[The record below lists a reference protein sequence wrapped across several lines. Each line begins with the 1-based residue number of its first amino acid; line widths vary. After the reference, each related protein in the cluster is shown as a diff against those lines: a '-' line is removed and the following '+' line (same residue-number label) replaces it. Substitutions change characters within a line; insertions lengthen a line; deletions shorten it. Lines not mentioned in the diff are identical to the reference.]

1 MKFRNMYLKY
11 HSPAGE
17 DGAGSGAGADGAA
30 EGGQDGVDVAALQ
43 AELAALKGH
52 HEKLLGETKA
62 AKAKAK
68 EEAEV
73 ARVAAEE
80 AARKSG
86 DVSALDKSWQEKYA
100 KAEAEYGAKLTA
112 AQQQLQTVLVDN
124 VAQKAAMDI
133 AVDAECA
140 ELLAD
145 KLRGSLGL
153 AEVDGKMQTV
163 VLDADGKRS
172 ALTVD
177 ELKKQLIAKYP
188 RLVKGNPAGGAGGLP
203 QPAGGAGGSTNSGS
217 MVDRARNIIKSQG

>member
-1 MKFRNMYLKY
+1 MFKIGKRFCEEA
-11 HSPAGE
+11 S
-17 DGAGSGAGADGAA
+17 ADGAE
-30 EGGQDGVDVAALQ
+30 EGGQGGVDVAALQ

-68 EEAEV
+68 EEAEA

>member
-1 MKFRNMYLKY
+1 MFKIGKRFC
-11 HSPAGE
+11 E
-17 DGAGSGAGADGAA
+17 EAGADGAA

-68 EEAEV
+68 EEAEA

-86 DVSALDKSWQEKYA
+86 DVSALDRSWQEKYA

-163 VLDADGKRS
+163 VFDADGKRS

-188 RLVKGNPAGGAGGLP
+188 RLVKGNPAGGAGGIP
-203 QPAGGAGGSTNSGS
+203 QPAGSAGGLTNSGS

>member
-11 HSPAGE
+11 HSPAGD
-17 DGAGSGAGADGAA
+17 DGAGGGAGGSD
-30 EGGQDGVDVAALQ
+30 
-43 AELAALKGH
+43 ELATLPADVQEKLKELETLKSH

-68 EEAEV
+68 EEAEA

-86 DVSALDKSWQEKYA
+86 DVSALDKSWQEKYGKLESDAAA
-100 KAEAEYGAKLTA
+100 KVA
-112 AQQQLQTVLVDN
+112 AANAQLQSVLVDS

-163 VLDADGKRS
+163 VFDADGKRS

-177 ELKKQLIAKYP
+177 ELKKQLVAKYP

>member
-11 HSPAGE
+11 HSPAGD
-17 DGAGSGAGADGAA
+17 DGAGDGGAGGSD
-30 EGGQDGVDVAALQ
+30 
-43 AELAALKGH
+43 ELATLPADVQEKLKELETLKSH

-68 EEAEV
+68 EEAEA

-86 DVSALDKSWQEKYA
+86 DVSALDKSWQEKYGKLESDAAA
-100 KAEAEYGAKLTA
+100 KVA
-112 AQQQLQTVLVDN
+112 AANAQLQSVLVDS

-163 VLDADGKRS
+163 VFDADGKRS

-177 ELKKQLIAKYP
+177 ELKKQLVAKYP

>member
-1 MKFRNMYLKY
+1 MFKIGKRFC
-11 HSPAGE
+11 E
-17 DGAGSGAGADGAA
+17 EAGADGAA

-52 HEKLLGETKA
+52 HEKLLSETKA

-68 EEAEV
+68 EEAEA

-163 VLDADGKRS
+163 VFDADGKRS

-177 ELKKQLIAKYP
+177 ELKKQLVAKYP
-188 RLVKGNPAGGAGGLP
+188 RLVKGNPAGGAGGIP

>member
-1 MKFRNMYLKY
+1 MFKIGKRFC
-11 HSPAGE
+11 E
-17 DGAGSGAGADGAA
+17 EAGADGAA

-52 HEKLLGETKA
+52 HEKLLSETKA

-68 EEAEV
+68 EEAEA

-163 VLDADGKRS
+163 VFDADGKRS

>member
-1 MKFRNMYLKY
+1 MFKIGKRFC
-11 HSPAGE
+11 E
-17 DGAGSGAGADGAA
+17 EAGADGAA

-68 EEAEV
+68 EESEA
-73 ARVAAEE
+73 ARIASEE

-163 VLDADGKRS
+163 VFDADGKRS

-177 ELKKQLIAKYP
+177 ELKKQLVAKYP
-188 RLVKGNPAGGAGGLP
+188 RLVKGNPAGGAGGMP
-203 QPAGGAGGSTNSGS
+203 QPAGGAGGSTNGGS

>member
-1 MKFRNMYLKY
+1 MFKIGKRFC
-11 HSPAGE
+11 E
-17 DGAGSGAGADGAA
+17 EAGADGAA

-68 EEAEV
+68 EEAEA

-163 VLDADGKRS
+163 VFDADGKRS

-177 ELKKQLIAKYP
+177 ELKKQLVAKYP

>member
-1 MKFRNMYLKY
+1 MDLKY
-11 HSPAGE
+11 HSPAGD
-17 DGAGSGAGADGAA
+17 DGAGGGAGDGGEGGAA
-30 EGGQDGVDVAALQ
+30 LPADVQEKLK
-43 AELAALKGH
+43 ELEALKSH

-62 AKAKAK
+62 AKAKQK
-68 EEAEV
+68 EADEL
-73 ARVAAEE
+73 ARAAAEE

-100 KAEAEYGAKLTA
+100 KAEADYGAKLTA
-112 AQQQLQTVLVDN
+112 AEKQLQTVLVDN

-177 ELKKQLIAKYP
+177 ELKKQLVAKYP
-188 RLVKGNPAGGAGGLP
+188 RLVKGNPAGGAGGFP
-203 QPAGGAGGSTNSGS
+203 QPAGGAGGSNNSGS

>member
-1 MKFRNMYLKY
+1 MR
-11 HSPAGE
+11 
-17 DGAGSGAGADGAA
+17 
-30 EGGQDGVDVAALQ
+30 
-43 AELAALKGH
+43 GH

-68 EEAEV
+68 EEAEA
-73 ARVAAEE
+73 ARIASEE

-145 KLRGSLGL
+145 KLRGSLRL

-163 VLDADGKRS
+163 VFDADGKRS

-177 ELKKQLIAKYP
+177 ELKKQLVAKYP

>member
-1 MKFRNMYLKY
+1 MFKIGKRFC
-11 HSPAGE
+11 E
-17 DGAGSGAGADGAA
+17 EAGADGAA

-52 HEKLLGETKA
+52 HEKLLSETKA

-68 EEAEV
+68 EEAEA

-86 DVSALDKSWQEKYA
+86 DVSALDKSWQEKYSKLESEASA
-100 KAEAEYGAKLTA
+100 KVA
-112 AQQQLQTVLVDN
+112 AANAQLQSVLVDS

>member
-1 MKFRNMYLKY
+1 MFKIGKRFC
-11 HSPAGE
+11 E
-17 DGAGSGAGADGAA
+17 EAGADGAA

-68 EEAEV
+68 EEAEA

-86 DVSALDKSWQEKYA
+86 DVSALDKSWHEKYA

-163 VLDADGKRS
+163 VFDADGKRS

-177 ELKKQLIAKYP
+177 ELKKQLVAKYP
-188 RLVKGNPAGGAGGLP
+188 RLVKGNPASGAGGMP

>member
-11 HSPAGE
+11 HSPAG
-17 DGAGSGAGADGAA
+17 DDGTGDGGAGGSD
-30 EGGQDGVDVAALQ
+30 
-43 AELAALKGH
+43 ELATLPADVQEKLKELETLKSH

-68 EEAEV
+68 EEAEA

-100 KAEAEYGAKLTA
+100 KAEAEYGAKVTA

-177 ELKKQLIAKYP
+177 ELKKQLVAKYP

>member
-1 MKFRNMYLKY
+1 MFKIGKRFC
-11 HSPAGE
+11 E
-17 DGAGSGAGADGAA
+17 EAGADGAA

-68 EEAEV
+68 EEAEA

-86 DVSALDKSWQEKYA
+86 DVSALDKSWQEKYSKLESEASA
-100 KAEAEYGAKLTA
+100 KVA
-112 AQQQLQTVLVDN
+112 AANAQLQSVLVDS

-163 VLDADGKRS
+163 VFDADGKRS

-188 RLVKGNPAGGAGGLP
+188 RLVKGNPASGAGGIT
-203 QPAGGAGGSTNSGS
+203 QPAGSAGGSTNSGS

>member
-1 MKFRNMYLKY
+1 MFKIGKRFC
-11 HSPAGE
+11 E
-17 DGAGSGAGADGAA
+17 EAGADGAA
-30 EGGQDGVDVAALQ
+30 GGGQDGVDVAALQ

-68 EEAEV
+68 EEAEA

-163 VLDADGKRS
+163 VFDADGKRS

-203 QPAGGAGGSTNSGS
+203 QPAGGAGGKNLTEQH
-217 MVDRARNIIKSQG
+217 MAYAAQHRK

>member
-1 MKFRNMYLKY
+1 MFKIGKRFC
-11 HSPAGE
+11 E
-17 DGAGSGAGADGAA
+17 EAGADGAA

-68 EEAEV
+68 EEAEA

-112 AQQQLQTVLVDN
+112 VQQQLQTVLVDN

-163 VLDADGKRS
+163 VFDADGKRS

-177 ELKKQLIAKYP
+177 ELKKQLVAKYP

>member
-1 MKFRNMYLKY
+1 MFKIGKRFC
-11 HSPAGE
+11 E
-17 DGAGSGAGADGAA
+17 EAGADGAA
-30 EGGQDGVDVAALQ
+30 DGGQDGVDVAALQ

-68 EEAEV
+68 EEAEA
-73 ARVAAEE
+73 ARIASEE

-163 VLDADGKRS
+163 VFDADGKRS

-177 ELKKQLIAKYP
+177 ELKKQLVAKYP
-188 RLVKGNPAGGAGGLP
+188 RLVKGNPAGGAGGVP

>member
-1 MKFRNMYLKY
+1 MFKIGKRFC
-11 HSPAGE
+11 E
-17 DGAGSGAGADGAA
+17 EAGADGAA

-68 EEAEV
+68 EEAEA

-163 VLDADGKRS
+163 VFDADGKRS

-177 ELKKQLIAKYP
+177 ELKKQLVAKYP
-188 RLVKGNPAGGAGGLP
+188 RLVKGNPAGGAGGIP
-203 QPAGGAGGSTNSGS
+203 QPAGGAGGKTLTEQH
-217 MVDRARNIIKSQG
+217 MAYAAQHRK

>member
-1 MKFRNMYLKY
+1 MFKIGKRFC
-11 HSPAGE
+11 E
-17 DGAGSGAGADGAA
+17 EAGADGAA

-68 EEAEV
+68 EDAEA

-100 KAEAEYGAKLTA
+100 KLESEAAAKIA
-112 AQQQLQTVLVDN
+112 ATDAQLRGVLVDS

-145 KLRGSLGL
+145 KLRGSLDL
-153 AEVDGKMQTV
+153 ADVDGKKQTV

-188 RLVKGNPAGGAGGLP
+188 RLVKGNPAGGAGGSP

>member
-1 MKFRNMYLKY
+1 MSEETKEQ
-11 HSPAGE
+11 PE
-17 DGAGSGAGADGAA
+17 
-30 EGGQDGVDVAALQ
+30 EQPVDVAALQ
-43 AELAALKGH
+43 AELESLRGH
-52 HEKLLGETKA
+52 HDKLLGETKA

-68 EEAEV
+68 EEAEA
-73 ARVAAEE
+73 ARIASEE

-100 KAEAEYGAKLTA
+100 KAEADYGAKLTA
-112 AQQQLQTVLVDN
+112 AEKQLQTVLVDN
-124 VAQKAAMDI
+124 VAQKEAMDI

-172 ALTVD
+172 ALTVE
-177 ELKKQLIAKYP
+177 ELKKQLVAKYP

-203 QPAGGAGGSTNSGS
+203 QPAGGAGGSNNSGS

>member
-1 MKFRNMYLKY
+1 MFKIGKRFC
-11 HSPAGE
+11 E
-17 DGAGSGAGADGAA
+17 EAGADGAA

-68 EEAEV
+68 EEAEA

-153 AEVDGKMQTV
+153 AEVDGKMHTV
-163 VLDADGKRS
+163 VFDADGKRS

-177 ELKKQLIAKYP
+177 ELKKQLVAKYP
-188 RLVKGNPAGGAGGLP
+188 RLVKGNPAGGAGGSP

>member
-1 MKFRNMYLKY
+1 MFKIGKRFC
-11 HSPAGE
+11 E
-17 DGAGSGAGADGAA
+17 EAGADGAA

-68 EEAEV
+68 EEAEA

-100 KAEAEYGAKLTA
+100 KAEAEYSAKLTA

-145 KLRGSLGL
+145 KLRGSLGV

-177 ELKKQLIAKYP
+177 ELKKQLVAKYP

>member
-1 MKFRNMYLKY
+1 MFKIGKRFC
-11 HSPAGE
+11 E
-17 DGAGSGAGADGAA
+17 EAGADGAA

-68 EEAEV
+68 EEAEA

-86 DVSALDKSWQEKYA
+86 DVSALDKSWQEKYGKLESEAAA
-100 KAEAEYGAKLTA
+100 KVA
-112 AQQQLQTVLVDN
+112 AVNAQLQSVLVDS

-163 VLDADGKRS
+163 VFDADGKRS

-188 RLVKGNPAGGAGGLP
+188 RLVKGNPASGAGGLP
-203 QPAGGAGGSTNSGS
+203 QPAAGGGGKTLTEQH
-217 MVDRARNIIKSQG
+217 MAYAAQHRK

>member
-1 MKFRNMYLKY
+1 MFKIGKRFC
-11 HSPAGE
+11 E
-17 DGAGSGAGADGAA
+17 EAGADGAA

-68 EEAEV
+68 EEAEA

-163 VLDADGKRS
+163 VIDADGKRS

-177 ELKKQLIAKYP
+177 ELKKQLVAKYP

>member
-1 MKFRNMYLKY
+1 MFKIGKRFC
-11 HSPAGE
+11 E
-17 DGAGSGAGADGAA
+17 EAGADGAA

-68 EEAEV
+68 EEAEA

-100 KAEAEYGAKLTA
+100 KAEVEYGAKLTA
-112 AQQQLQTVLVDN
+112 AQQQLQTVLVDS

-163 VLDADGKRS
+163 VFDADGKRS

-177 ELKKQLIAKYP
+177 ELKKQLVAKYP
-188 RLVKGNPAGGAGGLP
+188 RLVKGNPAGGAGGTP

>member
-1 MKFRNMYLKY
+1 MFKIGKRFC
-11 HSPAGE
+11 E
-17 DGAGSGAGADGAA
+17 EAGADGAA

-68 EEAEV
+68 EEAE
-73 ARVAAEE
+73 ASRVAAEE

-163 VLDADGKRS
+163 VIDADGKRS

>member
-1 MKFRNMYLKY
+1 MFKIGKRFC
-11 HSPAGE
+11 E
-17 DGAGSGAGADGAA
+17 EAGADGAA

-68 EEAEV
+68 EEAEA

-100 KAEAEYGAKLTA
+100 KLESEASAKVA
-112 AQQQLQTVLVDN
+112 AANAQLQSVLVDS

-163 VLDADGKRS
+163 VIDADGKRS

-188 RLVKGNPAGGAGGLP
+188 RLVKGNPAGGAGGVP
-203 QPAGGAGGSTNSGS
+203 QPAGGAGGKNLTEQH
-217 MVDRARNIIKSQG
+217 MAYAAQHRK

>member
-1 MKFRNMYLKY
+1 MSDEVKEQ
-11 HSPAGE
+11 PQE
-17 DGAGSGAGADGAA
+17 
-30 EGGQDGVDVAALQ
+30 QTVDVDALK
-43 AELAALKGH
+43 AELEALRGH

-68 EEAEV
+68 EEAEA
-73 ARVAAEE
+73 ARIASEE

-163 VLDADGKRS
+163 VFDADGKRS

-177 ELKKQLIAKYP
+177 ELKKQLVAKYP

-203 QPAGGAGGSTNSGS
+203 QSAGGAGGSTNSGS
-217 MVDRARNIIKSQG
+217 MVDRARNIIKTKG

>member
-1 MKFRNMYLKY
+1 MSDEVQKQ
-11 HSPAGE
+11 PQE
-17 DGAGSGAGADGAA
+17 
-30 EGGQDGVDVAALQ
+30 QPVDVDALK
-43 AELAALKGH
+43 AELEALRGH
-52 HEKLLGETKA
+52 HEKLLSETKA

-68 EEAEV
+68 EEAEA

-163 VLDADGKRS
+163 VFDADGKRS

-177 ELKKQLIAKYP
+177 ELKKQLVAKYP
-188 RLVKGNPAGGAGGLP
+188 RLVKGNPAGGAGGLS